1 MCVLTAEKVFY
12 MEDKLMKS
20 PGLYTMWTIL
30 YLINL
35 VCLSTDS
42 TTGPV
47 RDFNIICSL
56 LSTLYTAMS
65 SYNVVYGNGLPSSML
80 LMAGPIHQYGSWLL
94 LAYYRGA
101 VYGTSELGILNGVYT
116 LVVGVFTLDMVLKTW
131 TLALNPQ
138 YYLDYVKKKKENT
151 QQQ

>member
-101 VYGTSELGILNGVYT
+101 VYGTSELGVLNGVYT

>member
-1 MCVLTAEKVFY
+1 MCSLNAEKVY
-12 MEDKLMKS
+12 SLEDKIMRS

-30 YLINL
+30 YLVNL

-47 RDFNIICSL
+47 RDFNIVCSL
-56 LSTLYTAMS
+56 LSTLYTGMS
-65 SYNVVYGNGLPSSML
+65 SYNTIYGNGLPSSML

-116 LVVGVFTLDMVLKTW
+116 LVVGVFTLDMVMKTW
-131 TLALNPQ
+131 TLALKPQ
-138 YYLDYVKKKKENT
+138 YYLDYVKKEKENT
-151 QQQ
+151 QVQ

>member
-1 MCVLTAEKVFY
+1 MCSLTAEKVFY

-35 VCLSTDS
+35 ICLSTDS

-47 RDFNIICSL
+47 RDFNIVCSL

-80 LMAGPIHQYGSWLL
+80 LMTGPIHQYGSWLL

-101 VYGTSELGILNGVYT
+101 VYGTSELGVLNGVYT
-116 LVVGVFTLDMVLKTW
+116 LVVGVFTLDMVVKTW
-131 TLALNPQ
+131 TLALKPQ
-138 YYLDYVKKKKENT
+138 YYLDYVKKEKENT
-151 QQQ
+151 QQ

>member
-1 MCVLTAEKVFY
+1 MCSLTAEKVFY

-35 VCLSTDS
+35 ICLSTDS

-47 RDFNIICSL
+47 RDFNIVCSL

-101 VYGTSELGILNGVYT
+101 VYGTSELGVLNGVYT
-116 LVVGVFTLDMVLKTW
+116 LVVGVFTLDMVVKTW
-131 TLALNPQ
+131 TLALKPQ
-138 YYLDYVKKKKENT
+138 YYLDYVKKEKENT
-151 QQQ
+151 QQ

>member
-1 MCVLTAEKVFY
+1 MCALTTEKVY
-12 MEDKLMKS
+12 SLEDKIMKS

-35 VCLSTDS
+35 ICLSTDS

-47 RDFNIICSL
+47 RDFNIVCSL
-56 LSTLYTAMS
+56 LSTLYAGMS
-65 SYNVVYGNGLPSSML
+65 SYNTIYGNGLPSSML
-80 LMAGPIHQYGSWLL
+80 LIAGPIHQYSSWLL

-101 VYGTSELGILNGVYT
+101 VYGTSELGVLNGVYT
-116 LVVGVFTLDMVLKTW
+116 LVVGVFTLDMVVKTW

-138 YYLDYVKKKKENT
+138 YYLDYVKKEKENT
-151 QQQ
+151 QQ